1 MIKSFSNTY
10 SKIRNAAAVGG
21 STNKNVTQSPA
32 RDTQREYNLY
42 EDDKNTQVN
51 FPKYVGT
58 ISPIWESL
66 RDCDTDYYGNGGSEE
81 EGKSTARDQS
91 FHSYQLINKFKV
103 CDIAVVSAG
112 NQDPLSLTHSAWGNW
127 RMSNYAG
134 VKVSNNVFLWPQDK
148 NFSFSYTNEYGNAW
162 EKLSSAGL
170 LSKVQQG
177 AELLRTVAAATG
189 ADVDAGGKLV
199 SKYVRAP
206 NWKDTSPVGLDS
218 ALKFEFNFGQAG
230 IFSGEQEVVKPI
242 LALASLFA
250 PIQASGDQN
259 VGYLEGPVPT
269 PPSYLV
275 NYFKKLASDGLG
287 AIQEGFSHLAGGSES
302 GTSEEGESKDFLGQV
317 MGVVSSA
324 AGKAASS
331 VTALEKALIS
341 IQQNAIRDTLNSE
354 RSRALCLRLGR
365 MSIGPYLVKT
375 VNWGFDFTHVDE
387 YGYPYKGFVSFSGL
401 ENITVAETSDIAK
414 PFIVNT

>member
-1 MIKSFSNTY
+1 MITKFSSTY
-10 SKIRNAAAVGG
+10 SQIRNTASIGG
-21 STNKNVTQSPA
+21 SGNKSVLQSGA
-32 RDTQREYNLY
+32 KDTQREYHLY
-42 EDDKNTQVN
+42 EDDKNTQIN

-58 ISPIWESL
+58 DSPIWESL
-66 RDCDTDYYGNGGSEE
+66 RFTDSDYYDND
-81 EGKSTARDQS
+81 KYDKFDQG
-91 FHSYQLINKFKV
+91 FHAYQKINKFKV
-103 CDIAVVSAG
+103 CDIAVVSAA
-112 NQDPLSLTHSAWGNW
+112 NQDPLTLTHNAWGNW
-127 RMSNYAG
+127 RQNNYAG

-148 NFSFSYTNEYGNAW
+148 NFNFSYTNEYGNAW
-162 EKLSSAGL
+162 EKLSSTGL

-189 ADVDAGGKLV
+189 ASNVDAGGKLI

-250 PIQASGDQN
+250 PIQESGDQN
-259 VGYLEGPVPT
+259 VGYLQGPVPT

-275 NYFKKLASDGLG
+275 HYFQKLASDGAG
-287 AIQEGFSHLAGGSES
+287 AIQDGFKHLVGGGGSSDSSSDES
-302 GTSEEGESKDFLGQV
+302 SGESKDFLGQV
-317 MGVVSSA
+317 MGVVTDGIA
-324 AGKAASS
+324 NAASA
-331 VTALEKALIS
+331 VTSLEKALIS
-341 IQQNAIRDTLNSE
+341 IQQDAIRTTLE
-354 RSRALCLRLGR
+354 EEKSRALCLRLGR

-414 PFIVNT
+414 PFIKNS